1 MAARLW
7 WVFLITGIMW
17 LLISLIVLRLNITS
31 AATVGFLL
39 GALFLMVAVNE
50 FIAAGA
56 VEGWKWVHILL
67 GILFIIGSIWAFVHP
82 IGGFYELTAIL
93 GFLLLLKG
101 TFDIIIAVMTKP
113 ENELWWLGLVVG
125 ILELVLAFWAS
136 QQYFAPRAALIL
148 IWAGFASMFRGIGEI
163 VLAFRLRGVRKEMA
177 TA

>member
-1 MAARLW
+1 
-7 WVFLITGIMW
+7 
-17 LLISLIVLRLNITS
+17 
-31 AATVGFLL
+31 
-39 GALFLMVAVNE
+39 
-50 FIAAGA
+50 
-56 VEGWKWVHILL
+56 
-67 GILFIIGSIWAFVHP
+67 VHP
-82 IGGFYELTAIL
+82 IGAFYELAAIL

-101 TFDIIIAVMTKP
+101 TFDIIIAVITKP